1 MPALN
6 HASAYSYRIP
16 AIISAV
22 LVLIAALAVFLW
34 AFVKQGNGG
43 PLFSNPECVRASI
56 ALAVYVNI
64 LSLELCM
71 GPATFKAL
79 S

>member
-6 HASAYSYRIP
+6 HASAFSYRIP

-22 LVLIAALAVFLW
+22 LVLVAALAVFLW

-43 PLFSNPECVRASI
+43 PLFSNPEYAHASI
-56 ALAVYVNI
+56 ALVVYVQI

-71 GPATFKAL
+71 GSATFKAL
-79 S
+79 N